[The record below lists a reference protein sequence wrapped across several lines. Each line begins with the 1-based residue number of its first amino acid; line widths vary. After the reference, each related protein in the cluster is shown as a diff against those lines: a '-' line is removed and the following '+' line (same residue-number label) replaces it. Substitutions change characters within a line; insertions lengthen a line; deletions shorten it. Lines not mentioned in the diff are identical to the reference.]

1 MGFDHYGLAD
11 VDNDLPL
18 DDGARN
24 LVEPAPGPF
33 VISVTAML
41 IVSAIAYMALL
52 EVMLGGHVEQKK
64 RK

>member
-1 MGFDHYGLAD
+1 MGSQTLITIFLLMMVLGI
-11 VDNDLPL
+11 
-18 DDGARN
+18 
-24 LVEPAPGPF
+24 LVEPATGPF

-41 IVSAIAYMALL
+41 IVSAIAYMAQL